1 MGYDAE
7 RFVGRVKDG
16 LLCCV
21 CRDVLEEPL
30 QAPCE
35 HAFCSACIH
44 GWLVHNHTCPE
55 DRRPL
60 DASELRPLFRYMRND
75 LNALRLH
82 CTHRARGCEGVCALE
97 AIAIHEQQ
105 CPYTPTPCPH
115 TGCGAVLDRQN
126 VVAHAMSCQLGELS
140 PDLSDYVGLEAGSP
154 VTNPHQ
160 TLSTLH
166 LVPELRAELHLLRS
180 EMECWVGELR
190 HEMEARLDS
199 QRRHMVQKEGL
210 LMGHITELKGE
221 LCRASQEVASLRR
234 DLERRDRQE
243 SREPLALRA
252 ALPPAPLSAA
262 LTVSTGASPASAALA
277 APAPSSSSSSPVV
290 AMSPLS
296 SSSSSSAPSLAGR
309 MAALSRSTPVH
320 GGNVKRRQQD
330 IAVV

>member
-21 CRDVLEEPL
+21 CRDVLEDPL

-55 DRRPL
+55 DRQPL

-97 AIAIHEQQ
+97 TIAIHEQQ

-154 VTNPHQ
+154 VTNPHKM
-160 TLSTLH
+160 LSTLYI
-166 LVPELRAELHLLRS
+166 VPELRAELHLLRS

-221 LCRASQEVASLRR
+221 LCRASQEVALLRR
-234 DLERRDRQE
+234 DLERARQE
-243 SREPLALRA
+243 SHEPLALRA
-252 ALPPAPLSAA
+252 ALPPASLSAA
-262 LTVSTGASPASAALA
+262 LTLSTSASPASAALTV
-277 APAPSSSSSSPVV
+277 PAPSSSSSPVV

-296 SSSSSSAPSLAGR
+296 SSASAPSLAGR
-309 MAALSRSTPVH
+309 MAALSRSAPVH